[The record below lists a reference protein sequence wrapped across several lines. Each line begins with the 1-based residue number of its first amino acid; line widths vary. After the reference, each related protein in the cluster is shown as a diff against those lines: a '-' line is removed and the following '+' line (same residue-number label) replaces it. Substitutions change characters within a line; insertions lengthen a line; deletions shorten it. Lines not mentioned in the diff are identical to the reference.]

1 MNREKLTALNEKANI
16 AYVFPKQR
24 IFLQSQ
30 SKRKTLIAGRAFGK
44 TYILLLCIGYVAKL
58 LPRAK
63 FFLSGLTFKQILD
76 IVLAD
81 ANDAWTRLG
90 WFEYNEKI
98 NPFGNFVLFREPPAN
113 WPRPYKPPKSWDR
126 CITFNSGFCLQLLS
140 FERPDSNRG
149 HNFDGGF
156 IDESALFKEDWVVKI
171 LMATLYRAN
180 SWRFR
185 DHFLHNAFYDFT
197 SNPWSVAG
205 QWVYKTEDLM
215 KANPQHYLFLEGTAY
230 DNPTLHPQYVKNLEE
245 SLPPLVFRV
254 EVLNERLAKLPNSYY
269 PSFDYEKHCP
279 YQTFDYDKNEDGI
292 WVPTSSDYDPTKAI
306 EVSFDFNASI
316 CSATISQDYKRTLK
330 ISNNFFSKVADENLT
345 LVETLCRRITQHYSG
360 HTRREVFF
368 YGDAYGGSKSA
379 GAKQTFFTQA
389 EQMFRNAGWKVVLRV
404 IKFNPAHEV
413 KFALIDKIL
422 AESDTRYP
430 AVRIN
435 QNTCK
440 ALIISIQNSPILP
453 NFIKDKS
460 SERTSIQQEYATH
473 LSDCLDYL
481 LYAKYVNPNSTPRSA
496 GGMRWVGGS

>member
-1 MNREKLTALNEKANI
+1 M
-16 AYVFPKQR
+16 VV
-24 IFLQSQ
+24 
-30 SKRKTLIAGRAFGK
+30 TLIAGRAFGK

-185 DHFLHNAFYDFT
+185 GHFLHNAFYDFT

-215 KANPQHYLFLEGTAY
+215 KANPQHYL
-230 DNPTLHPQYVKNLEE
+230 
-245 SLPPLVFRV
+245 
-254 EVLNERLAKLPNSYY
+254 
-269 PSFDYEKHCP
+269 
-279 YQTFDYDKNEDGI
+279 
-292 WVPTSSDYDPTKAI
+292 
-306 EVSFDFNASI
+306 
-316 CSATISQDYKRTLK
+316 
-330 ISNNFFSKVADENLT
+330 
-345 LVETLCRRITQHYSG
+345 CRCFG
-360 HTRREVFF
+360 K
-368 YGDAYGGSKSA
+368 G
-379 GAKQTFFTQA
+379 
-389 EQMFRNAGWKVVLRV
+389 
-404 IKFNPAHEV
+404 
-413 KFALIDKIL
+413 
-422 AESDTRYP
+422 
-430 AVRIN
+430 
-435 QNTCK
+435 
-440 ALIISIQNSPILP
+440 
-453 NFIKDKS
+453 
-460 SERTSIQQEYATH
+460 
-473 LSDCLDYL
+473 
-481 LYAKYVNPNSTPRSA
+481 
-496 GGMRWVGGS
+496 